1 MRLETGNFFMDRW
14 DIISN
19 AFRALIANKMRSVL
33 SVLGIVVGIS
43 ALVAIVALIDG
54 ANRYITDQLVTLQ
67 PDVIQVSQFPSSF
80 LNVND
85 FMKASKWKKIEY
97 EDYRTVR
104 QECRQCEMVGATSSM
119 NGRLKWRGVVS
130 GSVQVRGVT
139 ANLLDIERIDVA
151 TGRFFT
157 QGEEDMAI
165 PVCLIGSDVVNDLFP
180 GQDPLGADLVVMG
193 KTFRVIGTL
202 AERGAIFGS
211 SQDRFIV
218 MPLTSMLRRFGSHQ
232 SVTISCKQRPGV
244 QTASLVDEVSGIMR
258 QRRRVLPGQESTF
271 FINTAESAMAIYSA
285 VIGGFYVVTILISGI
300 SLTVGG
306 LGVTN
311 IMLVNVRE
319 RTREIGL
326 RKAIGAR
333 SRDVL
338 WQFLA
343 ETVTLCLFG
352 GLLGTLTGIGIAQ
365 LIAWL
370 TPLPASSSPVVA
382 TLGFIVAS
390 AVGII
395 SGVYPA
401 RRASKLDPIESL
413 RYE

>member
-1 MRLETGNFFMDRW
+1 
-14 DIISN
+14 
-19 AFRALIANKMRSVL
+19 
-33 SVLGIVVGIS
+33 
-43 ALVAIVALIDG
+43 
-54 ANRYITDQLVTLQ
+54 
-67 PDVIQVSQFPSSF
+67 
-80 LNVND
+80 
-85 FMKASKWKKIEY
+85 
-97 EDYRTVR
+97 
-104 QECRQCEMVGATSSM
+104 
-119 NGRLKWRGVVS
+119 
-130 GSVQVRGVT
+130 
-139 ANLLDIERIDVA
+139 
-151 TGRFFT
+151 
-157 QGEEDMAI
+157 
-165 PVCLIGSDVVNDLFP
+165 
-180 GQDPLGADLVVMG
+180 
-193 KTFRVIGTL
+193 
-202 AERGAIFGS
+202 
-211 SQDRFIV
+211 
-218 MPLTSMLRRFGSHQ
+218 MLRRFGSHQ

>member
-1 MRLETGNFFMDRW
+1 MDRW

-19 AFRALIANKMRSVL
+19 AFGALIANKMRSVL

-97 EDYRTVR
+97 EDYLTVLD
-104 QECRQCEMVGATSSM
+104 ECRQCETVGATSNM
-119 NGRLKWRGVVS
+119 TGRLRWRAEVS

-139 ANLLDIERIDVA
+139 ANILDIERIDVA

-157 QGEEDMAI
+157 KGEEDLYA
-165 PVCLIGSDVVNDLFP
+165 PVCLIGADVVSDLFSNE
-180 GQDPLGADLVVMG
+180 DPLGADLVVMG

-211 SQDRFIV
+211 SQDRYVII
-218 MPLTSMLRRFGSHQ
+218 PLTAMLRRFGSHQ
-232 SVTISCKQRPGV
+232 PVTISSKMMGGV
-244 QTASLVDEVSGIMR
+244 QLDSMVEEVNGIMR
-258 QRRRVLPGQESTF
+258 KRRRVLPGQENTF
-271 FINTAESAMAIYSA
+271 FINTAESATAIFDA
-285 VIGGFYVVTILISGI
+285 VIGGFYIVTILISGI

-326 RKAIGAR
+326 RRAVGAR

-338 WQFLA
+338 WQFLT

-352 GLLGTLTGIGIAQ
+352 GLLGTLTGMGIAQ
-365 LIAWL
+365 LIGWL
-370 TPLPASSSPVVA
+370 TPLPASSNPAVA
-382 TLGFIVAS
+382 TLGFVVAS
-390 AVGII
+390 VVGVI